1 MSSFGDGN
9 IKTRMQED
17 LDCIAW
23 NYYGKDVSDLT
34 PEEKLQFVM
43 RVMEVLH
50 YITGYAFYDDN
61 SHAYIQED

>member
-23 NYYGKDVSDLT
+23 TYYGKNVSELT

-43 RVMEVLH
+43 RVMEVLE
-50 YITGYAFYDDN
+50 YITGYTFSDDD